1 MKKAIVFVILTR
13 KKNMSQAESF
23 ASSKIRFLTQAQTEQ
38 NALTSAVSWCFP
50 GVMPSSIH
58 FVHVQSRKY
67 TATFQTLSTSKNL
80 ENRALVLFFHQ
91 SAVTENCTTLLKPIN

>member
-1 MKKAIVFVILTR
+1 MKKAEVFCHFD
-13 KKNMSQAESF
+13 KKKKMSQAESF
-23 ASSKIRFLTQAQTEQ
+23 ASSKIRFLTQAQIEQ

-67 TATFQTLSTSKNL
+67 TATFQTLSTSNK
-80 ENRALVLFFHQ
+80 
-91 SAVTENCTTLLKPIN
+91 KPSYR